1 MKFRNSS
8 RLSFLAAGML
18 MATAP
23 GSVYAANAYL
33 VHNLLSDIPGAD
45 KTDTALVNPWGIAF
59 SATGPFWIGDNRTG
73 LSTVY
78 TVNATTGL
86 AISTLKVTIP
96 LSARGGTTGAPT
108 GVVAPSFYGITT
120 GFQVAAGINASFIF
134 DSEDGTI
141 SAWANGADPT
151 RAIVKVDKSGSN
163 AVYKGLAMGLN
174 GTTPLLY
181 AANFGAGTID
191 VFDTTYAAV
200 TLPGGFKDA
209 SVPTGFAPF
218 NIQNLGGKLYVT
230 YAKQDNA
237 KADDVAG
244 PGNGYVAVFDTAGTL
259 LQHLISQ
266 AQLNSPWG
274 LAIAPAAFGD
284 FAGNLLVG
292 NFGDGRINAFDATT
306 GKFNAALQ
314 DAKGT
319 PITVTGLWALQ
330 VGNGGNGGDS
340 SAIYFTAGIG
350 GPTGAREDHGLF
362 GSIQAAPT
370 FVPAAV
376 VNGASFQPTAASNTW
391 ITITG
396 KNLAATAR
404 TWQDADFVNGALPT
418 SLDGVTV
425 TINGKPAYV
434 YFISPSQIN
443 VLSPVDATQGAVQ
456 VQMSNNGLASGT
468 ASVTLQAVAPA
479 FFLFSQGGNK
489 YIAATHANN
498 SLLGPTTL
506 FANGAAT
513 PAKPSETIV
522 LYATGLGATTPAIP
536 DGKLVTTALPL
547 AALPQVT
554 IGGAPATVS
563 FGGLVAAGLYQ
574 INVVVPATAADGDLA
589 VTMQVGSQSSQA
601 GAFITVA
608 K

>member
-1 MKFRNSS
+1 MKS
-8 RLSFLAAGML
+8 RSYSRALLSVAGML
-18 MATAP
+18 LAAAP
-23 GSVYAANAYL
+23 YSLEAANAYL
-33 VHNLLSDIPGAD
+33 VHNLLSDLPGAD
-45 KTDTALVNPWGIAF
+45 KTDASLVNPWGIAF

-108 GVVAPSFYGITT
+108 GVVAPSFYGIT
-120 GFQVAAGINASFIF
+120 GFQAAPGANASFIF

-141 SAWANGADPT
+141 SAWNTGTA
-151 RAIVKVDKSGSN
+151 AIVKVDKSGSN
-163 AVYKGLAMGLN
+163 AVYKGLAMGSV
-174 GTTPLLY
+174 GTTPYLY

-191 VFDTTYAAV
+191 TFDASYTAV
-200 TLPGGFKDA
+200 TFAFKDPT
-209 SVPTGFAPF
+209 VPAGFAPF

-244 PGNGYVAVFDTAGTL
+244 PGNGYVAVFDTGGNL

-266 AQLNSPWG
+266 GQLNSPWG

-292 NFGDGRINAFDATT
+292 NFGDGKINAFDAST

-314 DAKGT
+314 DVKGA
-319 PITVTGLWALQ
+319 PIAIPGIWALQ

-340 SAIYFTAGIG
+340 SAVYFTAGIA

-362 GSIQAAPT
+362 GSIQAG
-370 FVPAAV
+370 PAFAASSV
-376 VNGASFQPTAASNTW
+376 VNGASFQPNAAPNTW
-391 ITITG
+391 ITIKG
-396 KNLAATAR
+396 NNLAATAR
-404 TWQDADFVNGALPT
+404 TWQNPDFVNGALPT
-418 SLDGVTV
+418 SLDGVSV

-434 YFISPSQIN
+434 YFISPGQIN
-443 VLSPVDATQGAVQ
+443 VLSPVDATQGPVQ

-468 ASVTLQAVAPA
+468 ASITLQAVAPA
-479 FFLFSQGGNK
+479 FFLFSPGGNK
-489 YIAATHANN
+489 YIAATHADN

-506 FANGAAT
+506 FAGGAAT
-513 PAKPSETIV
+513 PAKPGETIV

-536 DGKLVTTALPL
+536 DGKLVTSALPL
-547 AALPQVT
+547 TLLPIVT
-554 IGGAPATVS
+554 IGGAQAKVS
-563 FGGLVAAGLYQ
+563 FGGLSATGLYQ
-574 INVVVPATAADGDLA
+574 LNVVVPDAAADGDQA
-589 VTMQVGSQSSQA
+589 VVAQIGGQSSQT
-601 GAFITVA
+601 GAFITVQ

>member
-1 MKFRNSS
+1 MRS
-8 RLSFLAAGML
+8 RIYARLLFSAAGLLLAASPYSL
-18 MATAP
+18 Q
-23 GSVYAANAYL
+23 AANAYL

-78 TVNATTGL
+78 TVNGTTGL
-86 AISTLKVTIP
+86 SISTLKVTIP

-108 GVVAPSFYGITT
+108 GVVAPSFYGIT
-120 GFQVAAGINASFIF
+120 GFQVSPGNNASFIF

-141 SAWANGADPT
+141 SAWANGADAT
-151 RAIVKVDKSGSN
+151 HAIVKVDKSGSN

-181 AANFGAGTID
+181 AANFGNGTID
-191 VFDTTYAAV
+191 VFDTNYAAV
-200 TLPGGFKDA
+200 SLPFKDP
-209 SVPTGFAPF
+209 SVPAGFAPF
-218 NIQNLGGKLYVT
+218 NIQNLGGKLYVA

-244 PGNGYVAVFDTAGTL
+244 PGNGYVAVFDTAGNL

-314 DAKGT
+314 DLKGT
-319 PITVTGLWALQ
+319 PISIPGLWALQ
-330 VGNGGNGGDS
+330 VGNGGSGGDTS
-340 SAIYFTAGIG
+340 TIYFTAGIG

-362 GSIQAAPT
+362 GSIQAGPT
-370 FVPAAV
+370 FSASAI
-376 VNGASFQPTAASNTW
+376 VNGASFQPTAAPNTW

-404 TWQDADFVNGALPT
+404 SWQDADFVNGALPT
-418 SLDGVTV
+418 SLDGVSV
-425 TINGKPAYV
+425 TINNKPAYV
-434 YFISPSQIN
+434 YFVSPTQIN

-456 VQMSNNGLASGT
+456 VQVSNNGLASAT
-468 ASVTLQAVAPA
+468 ASTTLQAVAPA

-489 YIAATHANN
+489 YIAARHADN
-498 SLLGPTTL
+498 SLVGPATL
-506 FANGAAT
+506 FPNAST
-513 PAKPSETIV
+513 PAKPGETIV

-536 DGKLVTTALPL
+536 DGKLITSALPL
-547 AALPQVT
+547 AAVPIVT
-554 IGGAPATVS
+554 IGGAQATVS
-563 FGGLVAAGLYQ
+563 FGGLGSTGLYQ
-574 INVVVPATAADGDLA
+574 LNVIVPATTADGDQPVVA
-589 VTMQVGSQSSQA
+589 QIGSQSSQT
-601 GAFITVA
+601 GAFITVQ